1 MKNILNYLNILVA
14 IFFFSDPLLFAESD
28 HDKND
33 KVKHPKALQADI
45 VGEASA
51 PMVKPSTTNIEAYEH
66 YVQGHNLWNKRLT
79 GEKQTREYIFAAT
92 KHFEQAIALDP
103 NYALAYSGLANAYAF
118 SPGYGIPDWRAKR
131 DEALAKALSLNPN
144 IAEAHALLGFNKRN
158 SYDLHGAEKEF
169 RLAIDL
175 KPEYATTHHWYSMML
190 AWMSRYDEALIEGKR
205 ALELDPKSQNYNAA
219 LAALFQF
226 AGQDDAAISQYQKTI
241 LLHPGRPKLQWS
253 LNTVGV
259 LFIKTERI
267 DEAVDAFSRWSEQN
281 AIDIDEETL
290 RHFCKNVAEYKRTG
304 KPMSLPP
311 ELEANPNIGACFLEF
326 IYTGNW
332 SGYNIFNDFK
342 NVPFPSFFLAHL
354 YAIVGQREKAIESI
368 EIVQNKLNLSPFILG
383 FLNAML
389 GEKEKALG
397 FLEKTYEEGWMTPLR
412 VKVLPAFDS
421 IRSEPRYITLVRE
434 VGLEG

>member
-1 MKNILNYLNILVA
+1 MKNILHYQSILIA
-14 IFFFSDPLLFAESD
+14 IIFFSNPSLFAESD
-28 HDKND
+28 HNKKDN
-33 KVKHPKALQADI
+33 VKHPKALQSDI
-45 VGEASA
+45 VGDAGA
-51 PMVKPSTTNIEAYEH
+51 PLVKPSTTNIEAYEH
-66 YVQGHNLWNKRLT
+66 YIQGLNLWNKRLS
-79 GEKQTREYIFAAT
+79 GELQTREYIFAAI

-103 NYALAYSGLANAYAF
+103 NYALGYSGLANAYAF
-118 SPGYGIPDWRAKR
+118 SPGYGIPDWKDKR
-131 DEALAKALSLNPN
+131 DEALAKALSLDPN

-169 RLAIDL
+169 QLAIDL

-190 AWMSRYDEALIEGKR
+190 AWMSRYDEALIAGKR

-241 LLHPGRPKLQWS
+241 LLHPDRPKLQWS
-253 LNTVGV
+253 LNTIGV
-259 LFIKTERI
+259 LYIKTERI

-281 AIDIDEETL
+281 VIDIDEETL

-332 SGYNIFNDFK
+332 SGLNIFNDFK

-354 YAIVGQREKAIESI
+354 YAIVGQREKAMESI
-368 EIVQNKLNLSPFILG
+368 EKLQNKLALSPYILT
-383 FLNAML
+383 FLYAML
-389 GEKEKALG
+389 GEKEITLE
-397 FLEKTYEEGWMTPLR
+397 FLERAYEMGWMTPLR
-412 VKVLPAFDS
+412 VKVSPAFDS